1 MEQVATLRRLRL
13 LVRGASIGD
22 DGVAG
27 GKWRVGCGLEF
38 MRGVARGVELDLEA
52 FLIE

>member
-13 LVRGASIGD
+13 LVRGASVGD
-22 DGVAG
+22 EGVGG

-38 MRGVARGVELDLEA
+38 AKGVARGIGLDLEE
-52 FLIE
+52 FLME